1 MVFKSNNYS
10 FFFFEKFLAR
20 RGILVLTRTEIMQNI
35 KLAIKLA
42 ENTEKIIFKI
52 REK

>member
-1 MVFKSNNYS
+1 MVFKSNNNS
-10 FFFFEKFLAR
+10 FFFKKFLAR